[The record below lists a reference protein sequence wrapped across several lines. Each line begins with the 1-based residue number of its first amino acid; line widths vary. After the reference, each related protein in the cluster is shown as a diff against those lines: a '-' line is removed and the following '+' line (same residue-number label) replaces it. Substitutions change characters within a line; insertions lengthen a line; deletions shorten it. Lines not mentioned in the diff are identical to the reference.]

1 MKVIGVRRCDVVD
14 PQIWLFHFQNSPDP
28 HYLFYFAV
36 LSAIDVVA
44 SWIIILRL
52 YIVDDF
58 PIHDLWWVKVG
69 SSHPT
74 DLQVMP
80 GDNR

>member
-1 MKVIGVRRCDVVD
+1 VSDVVTLWIPKSD
-14 PQIWLFHFQNSPDP
+14 FFTFKTPLTHIIFSILQYYQP
-28 HYLFYFAV
+28 
-36 LSAIDVVA
+36 IDVVA